1 MTSSPTPTPAV
12 TRRIKFPLSLKVAT
26 WLLLNVLFLVG
37 VAALILFARTG
48 FSWDSL
54 FSRAAANRV
63 EAVANVIV
71 TELLRDPSRNRNEV
85 LAPFSAAYGA
95 DFYLFGPEGTQ
106 LGGSA
111 VTLPASVHARVRELT
126 AGFDGG
132 PGGMRGGRPPS
143 PPMAPA
149 LGQPTPEGQREA
161 PSLSELRTSADI
173 DRLVIAGQ
181 RDERSRFVEL
191 IRGSPSVYW
200 IGVRVLVPS
209 EGGFRRRAP
218 AVLIAKTDPLGGA
231 GLIFDLRPLLIGTA
245 VVVGLSVLFWL
256 PVVRGVTRSLRRLT
270 GTAEAI
276 ADGRLDARVVVDRR
290 DEIGRLGETV
300 NTMAARLESN
310 ATGQKRFIGDIAHEL
325 GSPLARMQFA
335 TSILEERAGKD
346 LAPAVA
352 DVREEVQHM
361 SELVSEL
368 LAFTRAG
375 LRPREVKL
383 TDVSMAPLVTKVLD
397 REDAAGKVAVR
408 LAPDLRVLAD
418 EPLLSRALGNLVRN
432 AVRYAG
438 DAGEIQL
445 EATAATG
452 DKVIL
457 TVSDR
462 GPGVPPEALARLG
475 EPFYR
480 PESART
486 RETGGVGLGLAIV
499 RSAVEACGGTLRF
512 SNRVPNGFQAEITL
526 RSATSR

>member
-1 MTSSPTPTPAV
+1 M
-12 TRRIKFPLSLKVAT
+12 
-26 WLLLNVLFLVG
+26 LF
-37 VAALILFARTG
+37 
-48 FSWDSL
+48 
-54 FSRAAANRV
+54 
-63 EAVANVIV
+63 
-71 TELLRDPSRNRNEV
+71 
-85 LAPFSAAYGA
+85 
-95 DFYLFGPEGTQ
+95 
-106 LGGSA
+106 
-111 VTLPASVHARVRELT
+111 
-126 AGFDGG
+126 
-132 PGGMRGGRPPS
+132 
-143 PPMAPA
+143 
-149 LGQPTPEGQREA
+149 
-161 PSLSELRTSADI
+161 
-173 DRLVIAGQ
+173 
-181 RDERSRFVEL
+181 RS
-191 IRGSPSVYW
+191 
-200 IGVRVLVPS
+200 
-209 EGGFRRRAP
+209 
-218 AVLIAKTDPLGGA
+218 
-231 GLIFDLRPLLIGTA
+231 
-245 VVVGLSVLFWL
+245 
-256 PVVRGVTRSLRRLT
+256 
-270 GTAEAI
+270 
-276 ADGRLDARVVVDRR
+276 
-290 DEIGRLGETV
+290 
-300 NTMAARLESN
+300 ESN

-383 TDVSMAPLVTKVLD
+383 AEVTLAPLVAKVLD
-397 REDAAGKVAVR
+397 REDAIGKVIVHLPA
-408 LAPDLRVLAD
+408 DLRVLAD

-445 EATAATG
+445 EAVTAVG
-452 DKVIL
+452 DSVTL
-457 TVSDR
+457 TVSDG

-526 RSATSR
+526 RSASSK

>member
-1 MTSSPTPTPAV
+1 MKPSPAPTSPSAV
-12 TRRIKFPLSLKVAT
+12 ARRIKFPLTLKVAS
-26 WLLLNVLFLVG
+26 WLLLNVVFLVG

-48 FSWDSL
+48 FSWHSL
-54 FSRAAANRV
+54 FSRAAVNRV

-71 TELLRDPSRNRNEV
+71 TELLRDPSRNRHEV

-95 DFYLFGPEGTQ
+95 DFSLFGPEGTQ
-106 LGGSA
+106 IAGTP
-111 VTLPASVHARVRELT
+111 VTLPASVQARVRELT

-132 PGGMRGGRPPS
+132 PRGVRGGRPPM
-143 PPMAPA
+143 PPRVVEP
-149 LGQPTPEGQREA
+149 GTGSHDG
-161 PSLSELRTSADI
+161 PSLSDLRTPADI
-173 DRLVIAGQ
+173 NRVIIAGQ
-181 RDERSRFVEL
+181 RAERSRFVEL
-191 IRGSPSVYW
+191 IRGTPSVYW
-200 IGVRVLVPS
+200 IGVRVLIPG
-209 EGGFRRRAP
+209 EGSFNRRTP
-218 AVLIAKTDPLGGA
+218 AILIAKTDPLGGA
-231 GLIFDLRPLLIGTA
+231 GLIFDLQPILFGTA

-256 PVVRGVTRSLRRLT
+256 PAVHGVTRALRRLT
-270 GTAEAI
+270 RTAEAI
-276 ADGRLDARVVVDRR
+276 ADGRLDARVEVDRN

-300 NTMAARLESN
+300 NSMAARLESHV
-310 ATGQKRFIGDIAHEL
+310 TGQKRFVGDIAHEL

-335 TSILEERAGKD
+335 TGILEERAGKD

-383 TDVSMAPLVTKVLD
+383 AEVSLAPLVAKVLD
-397 REDAAGKVAVR
+397 REDAVGNVTVR
-408 LAPDLRVLAD
+408 VAPDLRVLAD
-418 EPLLSRALGNLVRN
+418 EPLLARALGNLVRN

-438 DAGEIQL
+438 DAGEIEVQA
-445 EATAATG
+445 EAKTDG
-452 DKVIL
+452 QVSV
-457 TVSDR
+457 TVRDR

-480 PESART
+480 PEFART

-512 SNRVPNGFQAEITL
+512 SNRVPKGFEAEITL
-526 RSATSR
+526 RSASPQ

>member
-1 MTSSPTPTPAV
+1 MIPSPAPTAAAT

-26 WLLLNVLFLVG
+26 WLFFNVLFLVAI
-37 VAALILFARTG
+37 AALIFFARTG
-48 FSWDSL
+48 FSWHTLISG
-54 FSRAAANRV
+54 AAANRV
-63 EAVANVIV
+63 EAVANVVV
-71 TELLRDPSRNRNEV
+71 TELFRDPNRNRNEI

-95 DFYLFGPEGTQ
+95 DFYLFGADAVQIAGTP
-106 LGGSA
+106 
-111 VTLPASVHARVRELT
+111 VTLPESVQTRIRALTVFPDDGGRGGSRSGRFTPPPAIPDPSLPPDSVRE
-126 AGFDGG
+126 
-132 PGGMRGGRPPS
+132 
-143 PPMAPA
+143 A
-149 LGQPTPEGQREA
+149 LSQQN
-161 PSLSELRTSADI
+161 LRTPADI
-173 DRLVIAGQ
+173 NRLIIAGE
-181 RDERSRFVEL
+181 RDERFRFVEL
-191 IRGSPSVYW
+191 IRGTPSVYW
-200 IGVRVLVPS
+200 IGVRVLVPG
-209 EGGFRRRAP
+209 EGSFRRRTP

-231 GLIFDLRPLLIGTA
+231 GLIFDLRPLLVGTA
-245 VVVGLSVLFWL
+245 VVVSLSVLFWL
-256 PVVRGVTRSLRRLT
+256 PVVHGVTRALRRVT
-270 GTAEAI
+270 RTAEAI
-276 ADGRLDARVVVDRR
+276 ADGRLDARVDVDRS

-383 TDVSMAPLVTKVLD
+383 TEIVLAPLIAKVID
-397 REDAAGKVAVR
+397 REDATEKVTVR
-408 LAPDLRVLAD
+408 LPSDLRVQAD
-418 EPLLSRALGNLVRN
+418 EPLLARAIGNLVRN

-438 DAGEIQL
+438 DAGSIEV
-445 EATAATG
+445 EAVAKTG
-452 DKVIL
+452 GQVIL

-475 EPFYR
+475 EPFFR
-480 PESART
+480 PEFART

-499 RSAVEACGGTLRF
+499 RSAIEACGGTLRF
-512 SNRVPNGFQAEITL
+512 ANRVPNGFQAEITL
-526 RSATSR
+526 RAVA